1 MRRGHQQPS
10 VGMIAAMAALSVADA
25 VVLGKGA
32 WQGLKHAS
40 TLSAKVQNF
49 RRAPTELL
57 LTFQLCGVLGD
68 ALAVAERLAIR
79 HLAQSI
85 VGNAVFLAR
94 SCLQEC
100 FALLGDGADADDD
113 FDWQAWLKTG
123 RKFDVLQRQQMR
135 LQMAMGALQLALAA
149 VSASTLP
156 AGYARAPFTYVPAAF
171 DLAHS
176 KLQELEMG
184 RTLTVRLGAGELWE
198 RGLQP
203 SSDRTIQDALRQLSP
218 NVQVALHCGLKAL
231 QAARSSKPAE
241 NSSEGC
247 GEAEG
252 DDDDDDDD
260 DDGSTRDEGDA
271 GGRQAPVRE
280 EEGLYLRFAYGVQD
294 GATDDALEERVLRLD
309 AAVRLRR
316 VWSEELAAELGGS
329 HGAAFLECAGSGVL
343 CYEIRFRSSA
353 AVAPPT
359 ASARPLVLTHFQ
371 LASSATH
378 STEAFSAEA
387 FEAALWMALSTRRA
401 PVQGQGE
408 LAAMAGGSSLVSVY
422 DPDNPLPAVRTMQ
435 AAVGPLVGVPAAASG
450 APPAASDRNAHGSL
464 ATPPPV
470 TPVRGS
476 LDLR

>member
-1 MRRGHQQPS
+1 
-10 VGMIAAMAALSVADA
+10 MIAAMAALSVADA

-40 TLSAKVQNF
+40 MLTAKVQNF

-68 ALAVAERLAIR
+68 ALVVAERLAIR

-100 FALLGDGADADDD
+100 FALLGDGADADDA

-218 NVQVALHCGLKAL
+218 NVQVALHCGPKAL

-241 NSSEGC
+241 KSSEGC
-247 GEAEG
+247 GEAEC
-252 DDDDDDDD
+252 DDDDDDDDED
-260 DDGSTRDEGDA
+260 DDGSTRDEGEA
-271 GGRQAPVRE
+271 NRARGRQAPLRE
-280 EEGLYLRFAYGVQD
+280 EEGLYLRFAFGAQD

-309 AAVRLRR
+309 DAVRLRR

-343 CYEIRFRSSA
+343 CYEIRFRGSA

-359 ASARPLVLTHFQ
+359 ASTRPIILTHFQ
-371 LASSATH
+371 LAPSATH

-387 FEAALWMALSTRRA
+387 FEAALWMAVSTRRA
-401 PVQGQGE
+401 PMKGQGE
-408 LAAMAGGSSLVSVY
+408 LGAMAGGSSLLSVY

-435 AAVGPLVGVPAAASG
+435 ASVGPLVGVPAAASG
-450 APPAASDRNAHGSL
+450 ARPASSDRNAHGSS

-470 TPVRGS
+470 TPVRG
-476 LDLR
+476 LELR